1 MGVLSTCSS
10 SHAVHIEIVDTL
22 ETDSF
27 IMALRS
33 FISIHG
39 DVREISSDWGTNLF
53 GATRDFKHAVAE
65 NDHERKK
72 DILLYKG
79 CDYQLIK

>member
-1 MGVLSTCSS
+1 MGVLSTCLSS
-10 SHAVHIEIVDTL
+10 YAVHIEILDTL

-27 IMALRS
+27 IVALRS
-33 FISIHG
+33 FISIRR

-53 GATRDFKHAVAE
+53 GANREFQHAVAE

-72 DILLYKG
+72 DALLYKG